1 MDLYA
6 AVARH
11 RRRWFDTHPEA
22 RRRLRRPVIS
32 VGNVAV
38 GGRGKTPLVARLATW
53 LVGEGERPAVLSRG
67 YARER
72 AVDGVVVVRDRGGIR
87 ATLDESGDEPM
98 LLARGLEGCAVVV
111 SPDRYAAGR
120 LAETH
125 LGCTVHVLD
134 DGFQHR
140 GLHRDVDIVLVSA
153 DDLTNARVVP
163 NGPLREPIDVV
174 ADADAI
180 VLVDAP
186 SDRAVAPPPWRKPD
200 ARLFNS
206 RRLLGS
212 PRPLGP
218 DTTDI
223 APGRA
228 LALAGIAA
236 PERFAVDLA
245 RAGWEVVD
253 AAFFADHHVYRR
265 ADIVRVAAR
274 WNACGKPLVLT
285 TEKDAVRLE
294 AVGPLPFP
302 AAAVP
307 LDLIV
312 EPLDEVTA
320 WLRERIRKVLKG
332 SEGF

>member
-1 MDLYA
+1 MDLYSTA
-6 AVARH
+6 ARY
-11 RRRWFDTHPEA
+11 RRRWFATHPEE

-38 GGRGKTPLVARLATW
+38 GGRGKTPLVARLASW
-53 LVGEGERPAVLSRG
+53 LAREGERPAVLSRG

-72 AVDGVVVVRDRGGIR
+72 HVDGVVVVRDAGGIR

-98 LLARGLEGCAVVV
+98 LLARALDGCAVVV

-125 LGCTVHVLD
+125 LGCTVHILD

-140 GLHRDVDIVLVSA
+140 KLHRDVDIVVVSP
-153 DDLTNARVVP
+153 DDLTSASVLPR
-163 NGPLREPIDVV
+163 GPLREPIDVLV
-174 ADADAI
+174 DADAI

-186 SDRAVAPPPWRKPD
+186 DDRAVTPPPWRKPD
-200 ARLFNS
+200 ARLFSS
-206 RRLLGS
+206 RRLLGT
-212 PRPLGP
+212 PRPIGP
-218 DTTDI
+218 DATAI

-228 LALAGIAA
+228 LAFAGIAQ

-253 AAFFADHHVYRR
+253 ATFFSDHHVYRR
-265 ADIVRVAAR
+265 RDIDRVAAQ
-274 WNACGKPLVLT
+274 WNACGKPIVLT

-294 AVGPLPFP
+294 SIGPLPFP
-302 AAAVP
+302 VAAVP

-312 EPLDEVTA
+312 EPWDEITT
-320 WLRERIRKVLKG
+320 WLRERCLRG
-332 SEGF
+332 SERF